1 MQEFMNDKDESDAYS
16 LMNRIVEKIDF
27 KSSLIK
33 EYTNEEAHERYDNIE
48 ELLNG
53 AKEFVENEM
62 DPDAIALHN
71 YIEKIA
77 LMTDIDEDS
86 VENPNKVLLM
96 TVHAAKGLE
105 FKHCFIVGMEEDVFP
120 SSMSKETPSQVEEE
134 RRLFYVAITRAM
146 KTATISYAL
155 ARRRYGSLNVSNPSR
170 FISEIASEYVDGKI
184 PNRGGLSSSSSLFS
198 HYSNNS
204 KNSFSSFKQTQPS
217 GGSFGGS
224 HWNNANRAT
233 FEKKSSSNASR
244 PTAFSN
250 YQKPTSQPFA
260 HFNEKPAQPNLVT
273 PSNPMDIK
281 DGQRVFHAKFGFGM
295 VKERSGDDASA
306 SAIISFDNWG
316 DKKLLLKF
324 AKLQIVEN

>member
-1 MQEFMNDKDESDAYS
+1 M
-16 LMNRIVEKIDF
+16 
-27 KSSLIK
+27 
-33 EYTNEEAHERYDNIE
+33 
-48 ELLNG
+48 
-53 AKEFVENEM
+53 
-62 DPDAIALHN
+62 
-71 YIEKIA
+71 
-77 LMTDIDEDS
+77 
-86 VENPNKVLLM
+86 
-96 TVHAAKGLE
+96 
-105 FKHCFIVGMEEDVFP
+105 
-120 SSMSKETPSQVEEE
+120 EEE

-204 KNSFSSFKQTQPS
+204 KNSFSSFKKTQPS